1 MWAQRIN
8 DLLRRLPAWPLYPL
22 GMLPFA
28 FLLWQTLAGNL
39 GPDPLKAI
47 EHRLGD
53 LGLQFLLAGLCVT
66 PLRDLTGVALIRYRR
81 ALGLLCFAYAS
92 LHLATWL
99 FLDLQLRWS
108 EIGADLAKRPYII
121 LGMVGFAALVP
132 LAITSNNLSLRRLG
146 PVRWRRLQ
154 KLAYV
159 AAFMTA
165 LHYLVLAKAWTPK
178 PMLYFAVAMLLLGL
192 RVVRLDRKSTR
203 LNSSH

>member
-1 MWAQRIN
+1 MWARRIN

-22 GMLPFA
+22 GTVPFA
-28 FLLWQTLAGNL
+28 FLIWQVAAGNL

-66 PLRDLTGVALIRYRR
+66 PLRDLTGIVLIRYRR

-92 LHLATWL
+92 LHLATWM

-108 EIGADLAKRPYII
+108 EIGADLTKRPYII

-132 LAITSNNLSLRRLG
+132 LAITSNNLSVRKLG
-146 PVRWRRLQ
+146 PLRWKRLQ
-154 KLAYV
+154 RLAYL
-159 AAFMTA
+159 AAFAIA
-165 LHYLVLAKAWTPK
+165 LHYLILAKAWTAK
-178 PMLYFAVAMLLLGL
+178 PMLYFAAAMLLLAL
-192 RVVRLDRKSTR
+192 RVVKVRSKAPAAAR
-203 LNSSH
+203 

>member
-1 MWAQRIN
+1 MWARRIN

-22 GMLPFA
+22 GMVPFA
-28 FLLWQTLAGNL
+28 FLIWQVAAGSL

-66 PLRDLTGVALIRYRR
+66 PLRDLTGVVLIRYRR

-92 LHLATWL
+92 LHLATWI

-108 EIGADLAKRPYII
+108 EIGADLTKRPYII

-132 LAITSNNLSLRRLG
+132 LAITSNNLSVRKLG
-146 PVRWRRLQ
+146 PLRWKRLQ
-154 KLAYV
+154 RLAYL
-159 AAFMTA
+159 AAFVIA
-165 LHYLVLAKAWTPK
+165 LHYLILAKAWTAK
-178 PMLYFAVAMLLLGL
+178 PMLYFAAAMLLLAL
-192 RVVRLDRKSTR
+192 RVVKVRSKAPAAAR
-203 LNSSH
+203 

>member
-28 FLLWQTLAGNL
+28 FLIWQVAAGHL

-66 PLRDLTGVALIRYRR
+66 PLRDLTGGALIRYRR

-99 FLDLQLRWS
+99 LLDLQLRWS
-108 EIGADLAKRPYII
+108 EIGTDLTKRPYII

-159 AAFMTA
+159 AAFMAA

-192 RVVRLDRKSTR
+192 RVVRLRRSTPAPAR
-203 LNSSH
+203 

>member
-1 MWAQRIN
+1 MWARRIN

-22 GMLPFA
+22 GMVPFA
-28 FLLWQTLAGNL
+28 FLIWQVATGNL

-92 LHLATWL
+92 LHLATWVV
-99 FLDLQLRWS
+99 LDLQLRWS
-108 EIGADLAKRPYII
+108 EIGADLTKRPYII

-132 LAITSNNLSLRRLG
+132 LAITSNNLSVRKLG
-146 PVRWRRLQ
+146 PLRWKRLQ
-154 KLAYV
+154 RLAYL
-159 AAFMTA
+159 AAFAIA
-165 LHYLVLAKAWTPK
+165 LHYLILAKAWTAK
-178 PMLYFAVAMLLLGL
+178 PMLYFAAAMLLLAL
-192 RVVRLDRKSTR
+192 RVVKVRSKAPAAAR
-203 LNSSH
+203 